1 MLREGKRFTI
11 LHGQP
16 EIVFYSVYTYD
27 SLRSTLLLLKTYT
40 YIGSGFKPKSDPLSV
55 IGGVTRDCGGFKC

>member
-1 MLREGKRFTI
+1 MLQHTHSPVMLHEGKPFTI

-16 EIVFYSVYTYD
+16 EIV
-27 SLRSTLLLLKTYT
+27 LSTLLLLNTYI

-55 IGGVTRDCGGFKC
+55 GGVARDCGGFRC